1 MGRSRTDIDEIEQ
14 LELEILRRAHTL
26 AVVGF
31 SSNPTRA
38 GYYVPAYMQRA
49 GYRIVPVNPE
59 LSEALGSPAYPDL
72 HAIPFPIDCVLIFRR
87 PDYIPAIVEQAIDIH
102 AKYIWMQL
110 GLHHEEAAARARAAG
125 LGVIMN
131 ACIMV
136 EHTRLVSRLEG
147 DRRGSG

>member
-1 MGRSRTDIDEIEQ
+1 MDKIEQ

-26 AVVGF
+26 AVVGL
-31 SSNPTRA
+31 SSIPVRA

-59 LSEALGSPAYPDL
+59 LSQALGSPAFPDL
-72 HAIPFPIDCVLIFRR
+72 HAIPFPVECVLIFRR
-87 PDYIPAIVEQAIDIH
+87 PEHIPGIVEQAIDIR

-110 GLHHEEAAARARAAG
+110 GLRHEGAASRARAAG
-125 LGVIMN
+125 LGVVMD

-136 EHTRLVSRLEG
+136 EHRRLSDRLEH
-147 DRRGSG
+147 D

>member
-1 MGRSRTDIDEIEQ
+1 MDKIEQ

-26 AVVGF
+26 AVVGL
-31 SSNPTRA
+31 SSIPVRA

-59 LSEALGSPAYPDL
+59 LSEALGSPAFPDL
-72 HAIPFPIDCVLIFRR
+72 HAIPFPVECVLIFRR
-87 PDYIPAIVEQAIDIH
+87 PEHIPGIVEQAIDIR

-110 GLHHEEAAARARAAG
+110 GLRHEGAASRACAAG
-125 LGVIMN
+125 LGVVMD

-136 EHTRLVSRLEG
+136 EHRRLSDRLEH
-147 DRRGSG
+147 D